1 MKLPWGQRQ
10 KTDGREGD
18 KVCAQRERRKES
30 KEEGRG
36 IKKKEGWV
44 GEGMI
49 CMVGVLCPLA
59 SGESKGQR

>member
-1 MKLPWGQRQ
+1 LGVVFLTP
-10 KTDGREGD
+10 DGNSLE
-18 KVCAQRERRKES
+18 QRERRKES